1 MLPVLFQI
9 RVKLCLGSFDE
20 NVILGRDCLERKFL
34 ALFIAKIALDIFAL
48 ILSM

>member
-20 NVILGRDCLERKFL
+20 NVVLGRDWGIKLLCLVIMPCL
-34 ALFIAKIALDIFAL
+34 ARQF
-48 ILSM
+48 

>member
-20 NVILGRDCLERKFL
+20 NVVSLSRLRYQV
-34 ALFIAKIALDIFAL
+34 
-48 ILSM
+48 ILSGNYSMSRKAILR

>member
-20 NVILGRDCLERKFL
+20 NVDPSSSWSRLRYQV
-34 ALFIAKIALDIFAL
+34 
-48 ILSM
+48 ILSGNYPKSRKAILR